1 MDKILVPIDGSK
13 TSIKAAKYAVSLA
26 REYKSEVKF
35 ITIASI
41 PSEDSYAFFG
51 VNVENAFHANSKEML
66 KNLVERETKMLDIAV
81 KSLECGDL
89 KHSKEVVIGLSP
101 YEGIIEFAKE
111 GNFSLIVMGRRG
123 FSKAERLFL
132 GSVTQR
138 VLSDAPCA
146 VLVVNG

>member
-1 MDKILVPIDGSK
+1 MEKILVPIDGSK
-13 TSIKAAKYAVSLA
+13 TSIKAANYAVSLA

-41 PSEDSYAFFG
+41 PQEDSYAIFG
-51 VNVENAFHANSKEML
+51 VNVENAFHANSKEIL
-66 KNLVERETKMLDIAV
+66 KNLVERETKMLNSAV
-81 KSLECGDL
+81 RSLECDDL
-89 KHSKEVVIGLSP
+89 AHSKEVIVALSP
-101 YEGIIEFAKE
+101 YEGIIEAAKE

-138 VLSDAPCA
+138 VLSDAPCP
-146 VLVVNG
+146 VLVING